1 MHIECRPCATKVGEE
16 KPVGVLTVCRYVY
29 ERQAAKQSGKDIKKL
44 GLPFMKEWLQ
54 GKAHGV
60 RTSFGALSAAV
71 DLMQVLGTM
80 FCLCVCPYVQPAH
93 PCGPHAGEV
102 VGAVASWLFTTAAET
117 CQIVRCCAK
126 RARKDPVHGAV
137 QTSSGAG

>member
-1 MHIECRPCATKVGEE
+1 MTAAHVGTTTSG
-16 KPVGVLTVCRYVY
+16 PGLTVCRYVY

-71 DLMQVLGTM
+71 DLMQVR
-80 FCLCVCPYVQPAH
+80 
-93 PCGPHAGEV
+93 
-102 VGAVASWLFTTAAET
+102 SWGMHDLHH
-117 CQIVRCCAK
+117 QHCC
-126 RARKDPVHGAV
+126 
-137 QTSSGAG
+137 